1 MIVTP
6 KKVYLDFAIWIDF
19 AEGRRDDRAF
29 FALVDQGAI
38 VPVLSF
44 MHLLEMNV
52 AEARDP
58 VRRPG
63 LVVARYFDRVL
74 GPRRNNLLWVRAR
87 EFVRHDEI
95 VFEAMRCSD
104 LPTSHAAFEP
114 FAGRLH
120 EVLGEGAFDPNRS
133 AIDSP
138 SFVDMLGLS
147 LANTPYGP
155 YIAERAHEPARRRAL
170 RANRGHFK
178 KLRIDRTEVIER
190 WVVPELV
197 RVRGLDPRVVRD
209 RFDIARCPIL
219 SFVIAYNNGMNVSD
233 SGERPSDV
241 EDGFHLGGVA
251 YADIAFIDKN
261 VVDALRRGGLA
272 RTRLPR
278 RIGDFDAWLA
288 QENADGIASINGP

>member
-1 MIVTP
+1 MIIAP
-6 KKVYLDFAIWIDF
+6 KKVYLDFAIWVDF
-19 AEGRRDDRAF
+19 AEGRKDDRAF
-29 FALVDQGAI
+29 FGLVDHGAI

-74 GPRRNNLLWVRAR
+74 APRRNMLLWVRAR
-87 EFVRHDEI
+87 ELVRHDEI

-104 LPTSHAAFEP
+104 LPTAYAAFQP

-133 AIDSP
+133 AIDSL

-155 YIAERAHEPARRRAL
+155 YIAERAREPARRRAL
-170 RANRGHFK
+170 RANRGRFK
-178 KLRIDRTEVIER
+178 KLRIDRTEIIER

-209 RFDIARCPIL
+209 RFEIARCPIL
-219 SFVIAYNNGMNVSD
+219 RFVIAYNNGMNVSD

-251 YADIAFIDKN
+251 YADVAFLDKN
-261 VVDALRRGGLA
+261 VVDALRRGGLPIPQ
-272 RTRLPR
+272 LPR
-278 RIGDFDAWLA
+278 RIGTFDAWLKHE
-288 QENADGIASINGP
+288 QSNQSKRV